1 MQRQYKFITSA
12 IGLTCGLSLFT
23 YFEANKNTQHQPN
36 TAALKSHY
44 NINQIPTS
52 LTRVLNDYQ
61 YTPNQHVAIL
71 ALLKIYGEK
80 EIKDCHN
87 SSETNVW
94 LKEVTQHRFLRK
106 GERWDAANQEK
117 EQRIL
122 KAAPQIEQITQLLGM
137 QESLRPPASVQK
149 HIAIIPGATEGRV
162 KSRINLL
169 KQSIAE
175 GRQPTKIIVA
185 TGFRTLQDNEAPEI
199 TDPKQRTEAYMAEML
214 LLKSKINIPY
224 QILATSVKGNIDR
237 SNTVDTAE
245 FIQEDPCFD
254 HADVIVY
261 IEQPFTRRFELI
273 FKTQLQMRDTKIYP
287 FSNPIDSNQ
296 PKYWIGDEQARR
308 IYYLFP
314 SLDKQY
320 REEKTHHNI
329 DKRTP

>member
-1 MQRQYKFITSA
+1 MQRQLKLITSA
-12 IGLTCGLSLFT
+12 IGITCGLSLFS

-44 NINQIPTS
+44 NINQIPPS

-80 EIKDCHN
+80 EIKNCQN

-94 LKEVTQHRFLRK
+94 LKEVTQHHFLRK

-122 KAAPQIEQITQLLGM
+122 KAAPQIEQISQLLGM
-137 QESLRPPASVQK
+137 QDTLRPPAFVKK
-149 HIAIIPGATEGRV
+149 HIAIIPGATEARI

-185 TGFRTLQDNEAPEI
+185 TGFRKLQDCEAPEI
-199 TDPKQRTEAYMAEML
+199 TDPKKRTEAHMAEAV
-214 LLKSKINIPY
+214 LKQSDMKIPY
-224 QILATSVKGNIDR
+224 QILATPVKGNIDR
-237 SNTVDTAE
+237 SNTADTAE
-245 FIQEDPCFD
+245 FLKNDPCFD
-254 HADVIVY
+254 HAAVIVY

-273 FKTQLQMRDTKIYP
+273 FKTQLQNKTATVYP
-287 FSNPIDSNQ
+287 FSNPLNKDQ

-320 REEKTHHNI
+320 RAPIAHHSI
-329 DKRTP
+329 DKRSP